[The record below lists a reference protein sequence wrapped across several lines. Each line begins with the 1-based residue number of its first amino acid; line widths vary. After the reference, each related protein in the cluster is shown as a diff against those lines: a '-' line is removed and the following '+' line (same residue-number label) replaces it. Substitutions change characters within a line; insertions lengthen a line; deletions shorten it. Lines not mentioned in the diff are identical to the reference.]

1 MLNRRGFTLIETLI
15 VVAIMGL
22 LVLFGFPRLQG
33 AMVNSNVRGA
43 RNTVAAL
50 HSRARAA
57 AVERSRS
64 TALWFNGNTVA
75 VVSTPRQVP
84 LAGSTHDTLGAVV
97 DLNAE
102 FGVALTV
109 AGDPL
114 GFDPRGV
121 GTNTNATTLSVDK
134 LGHADTLVVSPFG
147 RLQP

>member
-1 MLNRRGFTLIETLI
+1 MLNRRGFTLIETMVVI
-15 VVAIMGL
+15 VVMGL
-22 LVLFGFPRLQG
+22 TLMLGFPRLRS

-57 AVERSRS
+57 AVERSRA
-64 TALWFNGNTVA
+64 TALWFNGSRVA
-75 VVSTPRQVP
+75 VVATPRQVA

-102 FGVALTV
+102 YGVALTV
-109 AGDPL
+109 AGDPI

-121 GTNTNATTLSVDK
+121 GTNTNPATLQVEKYGHTATL
-134 LGHADTLVVSPFG
+134 TISPFG
-147 RLQP
+147 RLSQ